1 MHVQST
7 RETRRTNNAMG
18 EHRKLEASFRSLLSF
33 FFCAHDHDKLLV
45 LSMLT
50 ERTNATGTRAAPDA
64 GNITGKMFSW

>member
-18 EHRKLEASFRSLLSF
+18 EHRKLEASSRSSPF
-33 FFCAHDHDKLLV
+33 FWAHDHDKLLV